1 VSRPPL
7 HALQGFVTAA
17 RLGNLSRAAE
27 AMHLTVS
34 ALSHQMRG
42 LEERLGYPLLRRHP
56 RGVTPTAEGQRLLER
71 IGPHL
76 DAIAREVQPFAAR
89 RDDVLTLSLTPSMA
103 SAWLVPRLGQFFAA
117 HPKMEVSLLSS
128 ERLVDFERELQVDA
142 AMRVGNGRWPGLIS
156 EPLFDEWLVPMASP
170 ALVDRMGGIEARP
183 LWEWPLLGDPDGEWN
198 RWFELAGGRA
208 PGRFVAVF
216 DDSESHHRAA
226 LDGVGVALGRVTRAR
241 LLIDSGQLV
250 PLSAHRLKTPYSH
263 YLVYPERSARHRGF
277 ADFRGWLL
285 AQAAEHA
292 RHVEQGIG
300 AAATGGK
307 RAGKAAPRRRGARA
321 G

>member
-1 VSRPPL
+1 MSRPPL

-34 ALSHQMRG
+34 ALSHQMRA
-42 LEERLGYPLLRRHP
+42 LEERLGYPLLHRHP
-56 RGVTPTAEGQRLLER
+56 RGVVPTPEGQRLLER
-71 IGPHL
+71 IAPHL

-117 HPKMEVSLLSS
+117 HPKVEVSLLSS
-128 ERLVDFERELQVDA
+128 ERVVDFEREQQVDA
-142 AMRVGNGRWPGLIS
+142 AMRVGHGHWPGVVA

-170 ALVDRMGGIEARP
+170 ALVARMGGVAATP
-183 LWEWPLLGDPDGEWN
+183 LSQWPLLGDPDGQWD
-198 RWFELAGGRA
+198 RWFALADEKPPSRY
-208 PGRFVAVF
+208 VAF
-216 DDSESHHRAA
+216 LDDSESHHRAA

-263 YLVYPERSARHRGF
+263 YLVHPPRSANHRGF
-277 ADFRGWLL
+277 TAFRSWLL
-285 AQAAEHA
+285 AQAAAHVRDTEKALAPPRAKPA
-292 RHVEQGIG
+292 RP
-300 AAATGGK
+300 AA
-307 RAGKAAPRRRGARA
+307 RRR
-321 G
+321 